1 VLLLG
6 ILSNEATFVVT
17 KVVRFWKNLVVFLDS
32 LFVDVMGTTA
42 TLAGVVILLQCG
54 SFAAWQMV
62 ISASSFT
69 TYSCA
74 TY

>member
-1 VLLLG
+1 
-6 ILSNEATFVVT
+6 
-17 KVVRFWKNLVVFLDS
+17 VVFLDS
-32 LFVDVMGTTA
+32 LFVEVMGTTA
-42 TLAGVVILLQCG
+42 TSAGVGFLLQCG

-69 TYSCA
+69 THSCA

>member
-1 VLLLG
+1 LG

-17 KVVRFWKNLVVFLDS
+17 KVVRVGKNLVVFLDS
-32 LFVDVMGTTA
+32 LFVEVTGTTA
-42 TLAGVVILLQCG
+42 TSAGVVFLLQCG

-62 ISASSFT
+62 ISARRFT
-69 TYSCA
+69 THSCA